1 MQSWSALRTCW
12 MSIFSWQ
19 VIKPGTALSTIFCS
33 CFWFCTAKAQSNYNG
48 RLGWILRL
56 SDFFWETDGGEYA
69 LPTGVLPSTLV
80 LFHRRAHFPIH
91 VVSREGSTVLRC
103 SVSCFPGDAHVRAS
117 DKSLRRCQP
126 TRNATTKQDY
136 LTIFHAG
143 HEIPTL
149 PWRPFLGP
157 TVSTTFFEG
166 SKWCFPGWHGE
177 VGTTI
182 DMWVFHL
189 DFRWWREMTEL
200 ICTMKRYVKYLQLFG
215 ILAWNNLG

>member
-1 MQSWSALRTCW
+1 MD
-12 MSIFSWQ
+12 
-19 VIKPGTALSTIFCS
+19 STTFRLFLGNRWRRI
-33 CFWFCTAKAQSNYNG
+33 CTTNRGPPFNA
-48 RLGWILRL
+48 
-56 SDFFWETDGGEYA
+56 
-69 LPTGVLPSTLV
+69 V